1 MLIGEMKSAGKDQTF
16 YGIQALRA
24 IAASMVVLVHCIYLW
39 HTRILH
45 EPDPWYWTNGSAGV
59 DIFFVISGFVM
70 TISLPSISQF
80 KYRAQ
85 MFLWRRITRIVPLYW
100 LATSLKVVLVLAIPA
115 AALHPHVR
123 WSNVFGS
130 YFFIPT
136 RNANGEIAPFVV
148 QGWTLNYEMFFY
160 LLFTCSLLARF
171 SATRLVIPALVILA
185 VFGLTYPIDGPTIA
199 VLISPLLFEF
209 LFGIL
214 IAQALMAKRMPG
226 RWSSALLAIAGWVAI
241 LTVFPH
247 LPKYPPDVQKWRFVF
262 WGFPA
267 AAIVLGT
274 VALEP
279 LLAAKLPKWVFIAG
293 NASYAVYLAQTFVL
307 PVVCFIVSRMP
318 IGKVPALALIL
329 VMGMSLSLGAGDLI
343 HRWIELPILRW
354 LKRVTV
360 PGVSTLPGVEVGR

>member
-1 MLIGEMKSAGKDQTF
+1 MNEPRNGRTF

-80 KYRAQ
+80 KNRAQ
-85 MFLWRRITRIVPLYW
+85 IFLWRRITRIVPLYW

-115 AALHPHVR
+115 AVLHPGLR
-123 WSNVFGS
+123 WSNVIGS
-130 YFFIPT
+130 YLFIPT
-136 RNANGEIAPFVV
+136 KNVDGLVLPVV
-148 QGWTLNYEMFFY
+148 IQGWTLNYEMFFY
-160 LLFTCSLLARF
+160 VLFTCSLLARF
-171 SATRLVIPALVILA
+171 SPTRLVIPALSALA
-185 VFGLTYPIDGPTIA
+185 VFGLSYPIEGPPIV

-226 RWSSALLAIAGWVAI
+226 RWSSALLAIVGWVTI
-241 LTVFPH
+241 LTVLPH

-274 VALEP
+274 VTLEP
-279 LLAAKLPKWVFIAG
+279 LLAAKLPRWVFIAG

-307 PVVCFIVSRMP
+307 PVVGFFVSRMP

-329 VMGMSLSLGAGDLI
+329 VMGMSLSLLAGDLI

-354 LKRVTV
+354 LKRMTV